1 MIGVLMA
8 RPLRIEYAGA
18 VYHLMAR
25 GNHAQSIFADDQDL
39 HLVTLGWP
47 EAGDGTLQPGI
58 TGRGPDE
65 IQTGEET
72 AGTQKAVPGCRRH
85 TAMKHYVT
93 FLGLTLS
100 PATSSTR

>member
-1 MIGVLMA
+1 MA

-18 VYHLMAR
+18 VYHVMAR
-25 GNHAQSIFADDQDL
+25 GNHGQSIFADDKDH

-58 TGRGPDE
+58 AGRGSDE
-65 IQTGEET
+65 IQTGEEI
-72 AGTQKAVPGCRRH
+72 AGAQKAAPGGRRH
-85 TAMKHYVT
+85 TGMKHYVT

-100 PATSSTR
+100 FGVEQQRPAL